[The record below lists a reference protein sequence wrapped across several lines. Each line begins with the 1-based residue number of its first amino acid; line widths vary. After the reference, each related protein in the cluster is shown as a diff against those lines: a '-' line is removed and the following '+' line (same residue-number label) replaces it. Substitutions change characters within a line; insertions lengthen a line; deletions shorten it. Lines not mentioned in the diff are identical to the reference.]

1 MCHHTALGWLTH
13 SSHSWMSEAT
23 VSYCILQDFY
33 KHEFVNFA
41 NRAWLQLL
49 DYTLVLY
56 MYYRYTVCLHLCAL
70 YHTKPSLTVVYS
82 KESHPVITSW
92 TMPWSLMG
100 HARSLMGYGSASTS
114 LTSHSLCKTHPL
126 FDWEK
131 GSTVVH
137 WLLKFRSCILHCVQL
152 MNSTITLIQVHG
164 SVRDHII
171 TCIWSF
177 AKVNWQGASAAVRTS
192 GVPQLQCSV
201 YCPPTPCLFWLIH

>member
-1 MCHHTALGWLTH
+1 
-13 SSHSWMSEAT
+13 MSEAT

-92 TMPWSLMG
+92 RPCHEASWAMPE
-100 HARSLMGYGSASTS
+100 ASWAMEA
-114 LTSHSLCKTHPL
+114 PA
-126 FDWEK
+126 
-131 GSTVVH
+131 
-137 WLLKFRSCILHCVQL
+137 LH
-152 MNSTITLIQVHG
+152 
-164 SVRDHII
+164 
-171 TCIWSF
+171 
-177 AKVNWQGASAAVRTS
+177 
-192 GVPQLQCSV
+192 
-201 YCPPTPCLFWLIH
+201 